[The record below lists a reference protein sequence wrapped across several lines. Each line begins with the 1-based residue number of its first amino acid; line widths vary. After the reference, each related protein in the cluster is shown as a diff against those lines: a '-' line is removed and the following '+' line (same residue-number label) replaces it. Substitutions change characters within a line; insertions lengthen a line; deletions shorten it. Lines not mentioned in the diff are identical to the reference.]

1 MFIISLGASLES
13 KYNLFWELLTLDQA
27 VTGEEGVDIPSPGI
41 EGVMIVDSV
50 HVLQTCRDR
59 EGQVDIEPF
68 PPGEHPDGLQG
79 KTTLEMLFFQ
89 PLSNGANY
97 SLLVV
102 FLAGGRE
109 EI

>member
-50 HVLQTCRDR
+50 HVLQTARDR
-59 EGQVDIEPF
+59 VGQVDIQPF

-79 KTTLEMLFFQ
+79 KTTLEMF
-89 PLSNGANY
+89 S
-97 SLLVV
+97 
-102 FLAGGRE
+102 
-109 EI
+109 I